1 MKKYEVVMDYVMTA
15 TIVVE
20 ARDEESACKKAGRYV
35 HTRKGFDE
43 YVRVAAPRNVLW
55 GDPSC
60 CGDDGFDIP
69 TGASE
74 FDGELADGYIEI

>member
-1 MKKYEVVMDYVMTA
+1 MDYIMTA

-20 ARDEESACKKAGRYV
+20 ARDEESAARKAGRYV

-55 GDPSC
+55 SDPSC

-69 TGASE
+69 MEATE
-74 FDGELADGYIEI
+74 FDGRCDGAVIDLTKEA